1 MALVRIAKCIFHIL
15 LNLNIDYSIDF
26 NTEMLWFA
34 KKDAFVARDQNEGN
48 IIIS

>member
-1 MALVRIAKCIFHIL
+1 MGLLRIAKCTIHLL

-26 NTEMLWFA
+26 DTEMLWFA